1 MSEDRVRKLSKDL
14 VEKQIKQAKLKREK
28 TSVAE
33 VVTLEA
39 DILRIKRAINM
50 ELLAISQEKIH
61 TLDIETDDTQR
72 NR

>member
-1 MSEDRVRKLSKDL
+1 MSEERVRELSKDL

-28 TSVAE
+28 TGAAE
-33 VVTLEA
+33 IVSLEA
-39 DILRIKRAINM
+39 DIVGIKRAINM
-50 ELLAISQEKIH
+50 ELLEISQEKIH

>member
-1 MSEDRVRKLSKDL
+1 MSEDRIRKLSKDL

-39 DILRIKRAINM
+39 DIVRIKRTIKLGDLQCNG
-50 ELLAISQEKIH
+50 IC
-61 TLDIETDDTQR
+61 
-72 NR
+72 